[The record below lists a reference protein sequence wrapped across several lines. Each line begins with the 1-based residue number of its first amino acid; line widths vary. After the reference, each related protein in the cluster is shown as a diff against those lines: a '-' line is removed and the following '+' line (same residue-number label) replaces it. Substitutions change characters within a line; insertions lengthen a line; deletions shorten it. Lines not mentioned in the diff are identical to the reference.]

1 MPLSNN
7 ELNASFS
14 ALVTGIASE
23 AIVALGLT
31 PREAD
36 DQPTT
41 NLALAKFNIDLL
53 MILQEK
59 TENNLDSH
67 EKDLILFLVQDL
79 QSKYLLKKE
88 SI

>member
-1 MPLSNN
+1 MQPS
-7 ELNASFS
+7 ELQASFS

-23 AIVALGLT
+23 AIIALGLI
-31 PREAD
+31 PRPNEEV
-36 DQPTT
+36 PTT
-41 NLALAKFNIDLL
+41 NLTLAKFNIDLL
-53 MILQEK
+53 MVLQEK

-88 SI
+88 SP